1 MNETEIS
8 DKINALTEQDWSE
21 LQDLCERVLAHKDSF
36 TEMGGG
42 EEIEDGVIEMPYTIE
57 KPIVS
62 EVRQFFV
69 DKHLQVMFDWSH
81 WNEGKAMVRVNEADR
96 FKDISLED
104 TVKLFT
110 AILRNDRFND
120 GAWASLFENG
130 DGQRLLKRLLDFRPE
145 TAHRSS

>member
-1 MNETEIS
+1 M
-8 DKINALTEQDWSE
+8 
-21 LQDLCERVLAHKDSF
+21 
-36 TEMGGG
+36 
-42 EEIEDGVIEMPYTIE
+42 IEMPYTIE

-81 WNEGKAMVRVNEADR
+81 WNEGKAMFRVAEEDR
-96 FKDISLED
+96 FKDSSLED

-120 GAWASLFENG
+120 GAWADLFESG
-130 DGQRLLKRLLDFRPE
+130 DGQRLLKRLLDFKPAIQ
-145 TAHRSS
+145 TI